1 MALIKKIVKFFVPHG
16 LVILYEYVKHYFRAK
31 QRTLNINN
39 FEKLQ
44 NNLQNLSIK
53 RFNYENALILLTK
66 LGLDEEQI
74 RAGSIPEVHL
84 DFIKEELNKT
94 YLQKKDL
101 VVLHIGNFV
110 GLSLSYIADY
120 LINRNS
126 NNVLIGIDP
135 NLEHRG
141 IKNPSYYVK
150 LLLSNYNLDG
160 IVLLIDGFSFKKN
173 LRNDGGCLY
182 SDNIKINT
190 EYGCY
195 NALENLYKIGNQ
207 KIDICMIDGNHF
219 EEYLIG
225 EIQNITPQLTDGA
238 ILILDD
244 VKSWRD
250 VRNVFMEL
258 QKNRKFLLI
267 AENERIGIFQY
278 SK

>member
-1 MALIKKIVKFFVPHG
+1 MF
-16 LVILYEYVKHYFRAK
+16 
-31 QRTLNINN
+31 
-39 FEKLQ
+39 
-44 NNLQNLSIK
+44 
-53 RFNYENALILLTK
+53 
-66 LGLDEEQI
+66 
-74 RAGSIPEVHL
+74 
-84 DFIKEELNKT
+84 
-94 YLQKKDL
+94 
-101 VVLHIGNFV
+101 
-110 GLSLSYIADY
+110 
-120 LINRNS
+120 
-126 NNVLIGIDP
+126 
-135 NLEHRG
+135 
-141 IKNPSYYVK
+141 YY
-150 LLLSNYNLDG
+150 
-160 IVLLIDGFSFKKN
+160 IDGFSFKKN